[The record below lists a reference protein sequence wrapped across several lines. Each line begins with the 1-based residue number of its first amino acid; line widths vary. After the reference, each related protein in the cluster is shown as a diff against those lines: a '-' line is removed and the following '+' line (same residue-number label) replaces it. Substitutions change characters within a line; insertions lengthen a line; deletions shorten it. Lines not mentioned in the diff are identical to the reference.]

1 MKISAVVAMSENRAI
16 GLDNQM
22 PWHLPD
28 DLRWFKRQ
36 TLGKPVIMGRKT
48 YDSIGKPLPKRRNI
62 ILTRDRKLTVSKA
75 IITHSKRDALLAGGD
90 ASELC
95 VIGGEEIYR
104 LFLPKLNRLYLTVVN
119 ATVEGDAFFPEFEL
133 AEWEETYSEEH
144 PADDAHQFSFRWVIL
159 DKKII
164 GK

>member
-28 DLRWFKRQ
+28 DLRWFRRQ
-36 TLGKPVIMGRKT
+36 TVGKPVIMGRKT

-62 ILTRDRKLTVSKA
+62 LLTRDRKLAVSKA
-75 IITHSKRDALLAGGD
+75 IITHSKRDALLACGD
-90 ASELC
+90 VPEIC

-104 LFLPKLNRLYLTVVN
+104 LFLPELNRIYLTVVN
-119 ATVEGDAFFPEFEL
+119 AEVEGDAFLPEFEG
-133 AEWEETYSEEH
+133 EWEESFSEEH
-144 PADDAHQFSFRWVIL
+144 PADKEHQFSFQWVIL
-159 DKKII
+159 DRILT
-164 GK
+164 